1 MSGGIGN
8 QFIQYIVAKHL
19 NLNVEFTLI
28 LDTNSGFVADYEYKR
43 SWTLHESIRI
53 EEKCVKV
60 SLLYMRLL
68 KLISKN
74 KMLSYIL
81 GVRTISS
88 IVDIDKFK
96 IEIQGARLLIVDSN
110 LQEYHDFDGVKAD
123 LNSSISVKDL
133 PKKVNVGEW
142 CCLAHFRI
150 TDHVSDFDQLQFLE
164 KVITRYGDTWKK
176 LLIHSNNVEEARVI
190 LSNSELDLIRNA
202 TVEKKLEKTAIAEMS
217 CANVL
222 ITGYST
228 FGWTCGFL
236 NKGGTVICPLG
247 EIEEKNFVWKKNKKL
262 KGWTAI

>member
-8 QFIQYIVAKHL
+8 QFIQYIVVKHL
-19 NLNVEFTLI
+19 NLNVEFTLT
-28 LDTNSGFVADYEYKR
+28 LDTNSGFAADYEYKR
-43 SWTLHESIRI
+43 SWTLNELIRI

-68 KLISKN
+68 KLISKI
-74 KMLSYIL
+74 KLLSYIL
-81 GVRTISS
+81 GVRTIYS

-96 IEIQGARLLIVDSN
+96 TDMQGARLIIVDSN
-110 LQEYHDFDGVKAD
+110 LQEYHDFDSVKAD
-123 LNSSISVKDL
+123 LNSSISVKDSS
-133 PKKVNVGEW
+133 KKVDVGEW

-164 KVITRYGDTWKK
+164 KVITRCGNTWKK
-176 LLIHSNNVEEARVI
+176 LLIHSNNVEETKVI

-202 TVEKKLEKTAIAEMS
+202 TVEKKTEKIAIAEMS

-228 FGWTCGFL
+228 FGWTGGFL
-236 NKGGTVICPLG
+236 NKVGTVICPSN

-262 KGWTAI
+262 KGWTEI